1 MLLSF
6 SQKQSALPPTR
17 RASLR
22 KLSTRLRAFTIIEAV
37 VAMGIVAIAYGMTT
51 QGLLFMNRAAAFSR
65 LRTSA
70 RIIVE
75 RNILTALSIPYS
87 GAIAPAILA
96 PTAAGGAV
104 YDDDGGGDNLVDLMV
119 QDTGGPV
126 IVRGTLTR
134 IVTLTTTSLDT
145 PNPATDIRKVTFRLN
160 YTYAGRNF
168 SYEIT
173 TYRSRS

>member
-6 SQKQSALPPTR
+6 SQKQSTSPPTH

-22 KLSTRLRAFTIIEAV
+22 KLAPRLRAFTIIEAV

-96 PTAAGGAV
+96 LTSASGTV

-126 IVRGTLTR
+126 LVWGTLTR
-134 IVTLTTTSLDT
+134 IVTAITNTAD
-145 PNPATDIRKVTFRLN
+145 ADIRRVTFRLD
-160 YTYAGRNF
+160 YTYARRNF

-173 TYRSRS
+173 TIRSRG